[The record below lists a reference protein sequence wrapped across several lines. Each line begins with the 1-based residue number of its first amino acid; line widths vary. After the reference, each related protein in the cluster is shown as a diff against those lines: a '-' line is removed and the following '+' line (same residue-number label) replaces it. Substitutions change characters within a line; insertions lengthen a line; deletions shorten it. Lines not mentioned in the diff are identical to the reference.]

1 MGGKITPPEASEK
14 AWEILKALRGES
26 GKEEPVDASFILY
39 LTELITNRGT
49 VEEPTL
55 SREMVN
61 DILAAMMKH
70 GVNMHDW
77 PLIIA
82 HLTKALHTVILYNIP
97 EVYQERA
104 VELAADDLRTRFD
117 ATRRE
122 YLALLGVG

>member
-1 MGGKITPPEASEK
+1 MGEKITPPEASEK

-26 GKEEPVDASFILY
+26 GKEQPVDASFILY

-49 VEEPTL
+49 VEEPKL

-61 DILAAMMKH
+61 DIIAAMMKH

-82 HLTKALHTVILYNIP
+82 QLLKALHTVILYNIP
-97 EVYQERA
+97 EVYQEKA
-104 VELAADDLRTRFD
+104 VELAAEDFRKGFD
-117 ATRRE
+117 ATRKE
-122 YLALLGVG
+122 YLELLGVV